1 MMANGSIIRLLG
13 KEFFIILRVTS
24 ILVTGLSINQ
34 MDLVG
39 TPPQKVP
46 VLKVTGKMIFSMAKV
61 LSYSQVVTNMKGIT
75 IQV

>member
-1 MMANGSIIRLLG
+1 MRVNGSITKHLEKG
-13 KEFFIILRVTS
+13 FFTILRVTS

-39 TPPQKVP
+39 TPPQKVL
-46 VLKVTGKMIFSMAKV
+46 VLKATGKMIFSMVKV